1 MWVSKYAQ
9 ITNLIRRLL
18 ALICIGMYIGFI
30 PVVNA
35 QSVPLMINYQGKID
49 NQGTPFTGTGYFK
62 FSFVDDPVSPTINYW
77 VNDGSAP
84 VAGGEP
90 TDYVITSMNFGFFSM
105 QLGDAS
111 LTNMTNIPAG
121 TFDQSTVYLR
131 TWFSTDGSTFEQLS
145 PDRQLVSVPYAFH
158 AETAEAIVGTDV
170 ITTTEITDGTVT
182 NADISTAANI
192 DASKINTS
200 GASNLVSRIVAGSG
214 VTVTNSGVGDV
225 TISVSGGGGGSTSDV
240 VCTNCVDSSDITD
253 GTVSTADLAFDPATQ
268 TELDGH
274 KASADHDSRYYT
286 QTQLNSVGTI
296 NNAGNPVD
304 WSQLKNVPAGFADG
318 TDDGGGGAATDVTCT
333 DCVDSSDITDGTIA
347 NADIS
352 SSAAIAASKIAD
364 GPGSG
369 LDADTVDGVQASA
382 LMLKAG
388 DTMTGALTMN
398 NSTGADALI
407 AESGINRNSISSE
420 TFNIQNAGGG
430 SMELQVDGNKVFHA
444 GNDGSGSGLDA
455 DTLDGQSA
463 ASFASSSH
471 NHAGED
477 ITSGTVADAR
487 VASTLTRDTE
497 VFGIVTANDG
507 AASGLDA
514 DLLDG
519 NHASAFA
526 TASHN
531 HSGGDITSGTVADA
545 RIASTLTRD
554 TEVFGIVTAN
564 DGASSGLDADLLDGL
579 NSSALARS
587 GSNSDI
593 TSITRATGGSFDI
606 NIGGNAGDDFI
617 VDTDKL
623 VVEGDTG
630 EVGIGTTDPT
640 SKLTIVSGST
650 SPLRLESST
659 ETMITLKGGVN
670 SNSAGILFRNSSD
683 SLNYSLVA
691 NSSGNMLQFN
701 SNQSAGR
708 AFQFGDNITSVN
720 FVDSRVQVGIGTN
733 SPSTALETLRDDATD
748 NAVVDIVTINKTTSG
763 IPAAGIGAGLVFNV
777 EDAGGS
783 EEQASID
790 VSLST
795 VTDASEDADIIF
807 NLNKSGAITE
817 IARFDGSAGSLQ
829 LGTDGIDG
837 KLVIYGDEATTDQ
850 KVTIV
855 PHADMTM
862 DYTLTL
868 PADDGTNGQILTTDG
883 SGALTWTTNSSSIVY
898 ENISDPGANNTL
910 DFTTYTN
917 TWTSTSTTNDFYTIT
932 ADSLTTGSLGLFS
945 SNSANT
951 SARNLIEI
959 VNDNA
964 AATGAVPLM
973 IRNDSTGDD
982 VKIVNTDAG
991 AVGSK
996 LVLHHDSVSPA
1007 VSDAVATIE
1016 FVGEDS
1022 TSAATDYARIQGV
1035 INDPTDTTEDGELVF
1050 SSMQGGTLTEAM
1062 RIGVNGQ
1069 VGIGTNSPA
1078 DPLHVVSAVA
1088 GTTATIEQTA
1098 NDDAALRLKTP
1109 SSNFVIE
1116 SKESANRLS
1125 IWDTNASATRFSVLG
1140 DGTIGIGT
1148 TTTSGQLDIVSSST
1162 STTAATERGFELTTT
1177 DTGVVSVGTDTTL
1190 GLDLNVTR
1198 TGASGGTINT
1208 TGLDLDVTGDAGGV
1222 STAIGLDVNV
1232 SGADTNYA
1240 ALLNGGN
1247 VGIGTSSPSARLEV
1261 SHVGGA
1267 GLVNPAELRLAN
1279 TTDQGS
1285 AQFYFQETN
1294 NYGFK
1299 IRYHSSSDGA
1309 SNGLEF
1315 FGVESGV
1322 DKGVA
1327 MRIERNNGWIGIGDS
1342 TPDHLLDVA
1351 GNIGLSASSYINFG
1365 DADGTS
1371 GYGFRDNSGTI
1382 EVKNSGGAWAP
1393 IDGALFN
1400 VVEDTTPQL
1409 GGNLDVNGN
1418 NLTSTAGL
1426 DISIG
1431 SNVGNDFTVDTNKF
1445 AVEGDTGNVG
1455 IGTSTPESHLTIAD
1469 AVSGGVVELRIENTI
1484 AQNSSQ
1490 IVFEEGGQGDNFAI
1504 KYNTDGGLGNG
1515 LEFKGVGSVLM
1526 RIERDS
1532 GKVGIGDSSPASLFT
1547 VGSSDAFQVNSSGA
1561 IASVKGLSGATGAYD
1576 LGGATS
1582 LEIPN
1587 STTPSLTAD
1596 GQIALDTDADQIKI
1610 QAGKGAGGIPVNTDV
1625 ALPLIQQ
1632 KDITLLEP
1640 DQMQLLS
1647 DAIPFITVDTQNYPN
1662 GITIT
1667 GIRLATSAAST
1678 LAVNVEEW
1686 TAPEDGGT
1694 AATISAIA
1702 TSGTTESTVTT
1713 MTGDAVVA
1721 SGSYVFLDLDTTDV
1735 DWAKMT
1741 IWYYV
1746 N

>member
-62 FSFVDDPVSPTINYW
+62 FSFVDDPVNPSVNYW
-77 VNDGSAP
+77 VNDGSTP
-84 VAGGEP
+84 VAGEEP

-121 TFDQSTVYLR
+121 TFDQSAVYLR

-225 TISVSGGGGGSTSDV
+225 TISVSGGGGGSASDV

-253 GTVSTADLAFDPATQ
+253 GTVATADLAFDPATQ
-268 TELDGH
+268 TELDTH

-286 QTQLNSVGTI
+286 QSQLNSVGTI

-318 TDDGGGGAATDVTCT
+318 TDDGGGGGAATDVTCT

-420 TFNIQNAGGG
+420 TFNVQNAGAG

-1109 SSNFVIE
+1109 TSNFVIE

-1148 TTTSGQLDIVSSST
+1148 TTPSGQLDIVSSST
-1162 STTAATERGFELTTT
+1162 STTAATERGIELTTT

-1208 TGLDLDVTGDAGGV
+1208 TGLDLDVTGDAGGISRAV
-1222 STAIGLDVNV
+1222 GLDVNV

-1240 ALLNGGN
+1240 AVL
-1247 VGIGTSSPSARLEV
+1247 
-1261 SHVGGA
+1261 
-1267 GLVNPAELRLAN
+1267 
-1279 TTDQGS
+1279 
-1285 AQFYFQETN
+1285 
-1294 NYGFK
+1294 
-1299 IRYHSSSDGA
+1299 
-1309 SNGLEF
+1309 
-1315 FGVESGV
+1315 SG
-1322 DKGVA
+1322 
-1327 MRIERNNGWIGIGDS
+1327 
-1342 TPDHLLDVA
+1342 
-1351 GNIGLSASSYINFG
+1351 
-1365 DADGTS
+1365 
-1371 GYGFRDNSGTI
+1371 
-1382 EVKNSGGAWAP
+1382 
-1393 IDGALFN
+1393 
-1400 VVEDTTPQL
+1400 
-1409 GGNLDVNGN
+1409 
-1418 NLTSTAGL
+1418 
-1426 DISIG
+1426 
-1431 SNVGNDFTVDTNKF
+1431 
-1445 AVEGDTGNVG
+1445 GNVG